1 MCIENY
7 SLKFYLQYA
16 AGKQLKVSLL
26 LLNNAIQLKI
36 YDNGVGFDTKK
47 SRKGIGLNNI
57 KKRAELFSGNFYVK
71 SSPGN
76 GCEINV
82 EIPL

>member
-1 MCIENY
+1 EQLNNILKYSKANSIE
-7 SLKFYLQYA
+7 
-16 AGKQLKVSLL
+16 VSLL
-26 LLNNAIQLKI
+26 LVDNSIQLKI
-36 YDNGVGFDTKK
+36 YDNGVGFDTKVN
-47 SRKGIGLNNI
+47 RKGIGLNNI

-82 EIPL
+82 EIPLQ